1 MVVAGLVAVVGSNDW
16 SKWFE
21 TVRLIPVIS
30 VCVIT
35 TPVPPDRVLASSH
48 QSEHSTSKRQD
59 RSLSPVLCVSCANVD
74 ISSSPSPTIAKG
86 SNCIRSLTCRAPEPE
101 PGCRPVNP
109 KLRPFALLS
118 FFLFHIYNTVWVV
131 CIVCVCV
138 SDSVLMRY
146 SDSKNL
152 QLRIQLDLPPIVM

>member
-1 MVVAGLVAVVGSNDW
+1 MYNPSKLLDLQRSALFFQLGHGGGKVVVAGLVAVVGSNDW

-30 VCVIT
+30 VCVI
-35 TPVPPDRVLASSH
+35 PQIGFLPAH
-48 QSEHSTSKRQD
+48 ISEHSTSKRQD

-86 SNCIRSLTCRAPEPE
+86 SNCIRSLTCRAPDPE

-109 KLRPFALLS
+109 KLRPFAPLFSLS
-118 FFLFHIYNTVWVV
+118 YL
-131 CIVCVCV
+131 
-138 SDSVLMRY
+138 
-146 SDSKNL
+146 
-152 QLRIQLDLPPIVM
+152 